1 MTKQK
6 ETYPREEKL
15 KARKLIDEL
24 FITGK
29 SVSKY
34 PLRMVYIELNDEQAV
49 PLQTGV
55 SVSKRNFKKAV
66 DRNYYKRLLR
76 ETYRKNKSL
85 VVDQLDQKFAIML
98 FYQTKDRL
106 SYQEVEH
113 KMKGLLEKFVIQ
125 YTKSQSETD
134 NKTI

>member
-76 ETYRKNKSL
+76 ETYRKNKHL
-85 VVDQLDQKFAIML
+85 ILDQMDQKFAVML

-125 YTKSQSETD
+125 HTKSQSEND
-134 NKTI
+134 PKVI